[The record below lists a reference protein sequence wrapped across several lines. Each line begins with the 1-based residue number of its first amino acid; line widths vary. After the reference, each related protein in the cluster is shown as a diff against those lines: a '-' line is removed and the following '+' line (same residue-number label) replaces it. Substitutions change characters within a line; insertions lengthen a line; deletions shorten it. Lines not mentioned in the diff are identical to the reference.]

1 MSLSTFLSCFRL
13 LFQVTSRT
21 EDIVPKHYFCQYCD
35 KSFAGGHLLIQHLY
49 SHIDGVSG
57 ENSGSLNVCP
67 FSSECEGV
75 DLMNETLLS
84 HIYGYHPANAAEMQ
98 LDHTDAYY
106 DGNDE
111 SRSIASTSKE
121 LSTGTSSYQ
130 DKTSKV
136 GAPSSTPVCTVKPL
150 SHTSTEL
157 SNDLANTVSAI
168 EAICT
173 SGANLCNSNVIGQKS
188 SHEDNIIFDNGI
200 PTSDEY
206 QVILMP
212 CC

>member
-1 MSLSTFLSCFRL
+1 MSLNTFLSCFRL
-13 LFQVTSRT
+13 PFQVASRT
-21 EDIVPKHYFCQYCD
+21 EDIVPKHYFCRYCD
-35 KSFAGGHLLIQHLY
+35 KSFPGGHLLIQHLY
-49 SHIDGVSG
+49 THIDGVSG
-57 ENSGSLNVCP
+57 ANSGSLNVCP

-98 LDHTDAYY
+98 LDHTDAFY

-157 SNDLANTVSAI
+157 GNDLANTVSAI

-173 SGANLCNSNVIGQKS
+173 SDANLCHSNVIGQKS

>member
-1 MSLSTFLSCFRL
+1 M
-13 LFQVTSRT
+13 
-21 EDIVPKHYFCQYCD
+21 
-35 KSFAGGHLLIQHLY
+35 LIQHLY
-49 SHIDGVSG
+49 THIDGVSG

-84 HIYGYHPANAAEMQ
+84 HIYGYHPANAIEMQ
-98 LDHTDAYY
+98 LDQTDVYR
-106 DGNDE
+106 DGYDE

-130 DKTSKV
+130 DKTNKL

-173 SGANLCNSNVIGQKS
+173 SGENLLHSNATRQKS
-188 SHEDNIIFDNGI
+188 SHEDNLILENGI
-200 PTSDEY
+200 QPAHEY
-206 QVILMP
+206 QVILI
-212 CC
+212 CVC

>member
-1 MSLSTFLSCFRL
+1 MFSYT
-13 LFQVTSRT
+13 FQVASIT
-21 EDIVPKHYFCQYCD
+21 EEIIPKHYFCRYCD
-35 KSFAGGHLLIQHLY
+35 KSFPGGHLLIQHLY
-49 SHIDGVSG
+49 THIDGVSG
-57 ENSGSLNVCP
+57 ANSGSLNVCP

-84 HIYGYHPANAAEMQ
+84 HIYGYHPANVIEMQ
-98 LDHTDAYY
+98 LDQTDVYR
-106 DGNDE
+106 DGYDE

-188 SHEDNIIFDNGI
+188 SHEDNLIFDNGI

>member
-1 MSLSTFLSCFRL
+1 MFSYT
-13 LFQVTSRT
+13 FQVASIT
-21 EDIVPKHYFCQYCD
+21 EEIVPKHYFCRYCD
-35 KSFAGGHLLIQHLY
+35 KSFPGGHLLIQHLY
-49 SHIDGVSG
+49 THIDGVSG
-57 ENSGSLNVCP
+57 ANSGSLNVCP

-173 SGANLCNSNVIGQKS
+173 SGANLCHANVIGQKS

>member
-1 MSLSTFLSCFRL
+1 M
-13 LFQVTSRT
+13 
-21 EDIVPKHYFCQYCD
+21 
-35 KSFAGGHLLIQHLY
+35 LIQHLY
-49 SHIDGVSG
+49 THIDGVSG
-57 ENSGSLNVCP
+57 ANSGSLNVCP

-98 LDHTDAYY
+98 LDHTDAFY

-130 DKTSKV
+130 DKTNKV

-150 SHTSTEL
+150 SHTSTDL
-157 SNDLANTVSAI
+157 GNDLASTVSAI

-188 SHEDNIIFDNGI
+188 SHEDNLIFDNGI